1 MSCHNYPDMGKQIKL
16 NADEVKLI
24 NDIITAYFY
33 LQFAHCQK
41 EL

>member
-1 MSCHNYPDMGKQIKL
+1 MSCHNYPDMGKQMNF

-33 LQFAHCQK
+33 LQFSHHQK
-41 EL
+41 DL